1 MGESLVATLFAN
13 GVSYVYCSG
22 LMTKSVEQDPDQVC
36 PGSFRLPCRD
46 VQYKILSIESKRT
59 YRA

>member
-22 LMTKSVEQDPDQVC
+22 LMTKSVEQDPDHVLVPFVC
-36 PGSFRLPCRD
+36 HVEMYNIRYSP
-46 VQYKILSIESKRT
+46 
-59 YRA
+59 